1 MIYNNNCSG
10 FNYTAILNTKQMNS
24 TKNRNAAYFSI
35 IEKLSKK
42 RKLIFQLIGE
52 NKEITAQ
59 ELAEKYMLPINEVTG
74 RITELKDMCLI
85 VEFGSKENRWTNY
98 NNTSYQVIKN
108 ENERID
114 LINKKFVEYRNAKD
128 KLINDYNLKLSD
140 LSKTLIQKEINKIQ
154 KKINYLEKLQ

>member
-1 MIYNNNCSG
+1 
-10 FNYTAILNTKQMNS
+10 
-24 TKNRNAAYFSI
+24 
-35 IEKLSKK
+35 
-42 RKLIFQLIGE
+42 
-52 NKEITAQ
+52 
-59 ELAEKYMLPINEVTG
+59 
-74 RITELKDMCLI
+74 MCLI

-154 KKINYLEKLQ
+154 KKINYLEKFQ